1 VNYSFIDHDL
11 MNSLATQYYR
21 SACAVLLVYDVSNR
35 KSFEKIPYWMSQVK
49 DNAESG
55 IQRILI
61 ANKTDLTYE
70 REVSKKEG
78 EEFANSQ
85 GIKYVETSAKTD
97 KNINLA
103 FENLALDVYLSVKNG
118 NIPADSDG
126 SKGVKLGDYYVEET
140 KLPTPLGRTA
150 KKSQENNQKLNRKK
164 LKRGRK
170 DKNNQKENE
179 GSSGCCN

>member
-1 VNYSFIDHDL
+1 
-11 MNSLATQYYR
+11 
-21 SACAVLLVYDVSNR
+21 VLLVYDVSSR
-35 KSFEKIPYWMSQVK
+35 KSFEKIPYWLSQVK

-55 IQRILI
+55 IQKILI

-85 GIKYVETSAKTD
+85 GIKYIETSAKTD

-118 NIPADSDG
+118 NTPADSDG
-126 SKGVKLGDYYVEET
+126 SKGVKVGDYYVEEP
-140 KLPTPLGRTA
+140 KLPATLGRNKNDNGLRVEKLST
-150 KKSQENNQKLNRKK
+150 KKLHRKK
-164 LKRGRK
+164 KGR
-170 DKNNQKENE
+170 NNKKEDEN